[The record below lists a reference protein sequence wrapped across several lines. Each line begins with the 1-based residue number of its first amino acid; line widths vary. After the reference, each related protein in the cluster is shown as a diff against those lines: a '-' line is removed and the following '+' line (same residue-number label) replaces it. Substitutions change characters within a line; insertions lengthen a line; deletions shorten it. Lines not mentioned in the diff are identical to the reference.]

1 MVSLSYW
8 YSIFC
13 CWCWIKVLSYRAQ
26 CGGIS
31 WTGASCCQT
40 GNSCVFVNSY
50 YYQCQTATATSSGV
64 SHQFFVITVITFSS
78 IIDAIY
84 EDSCDKR
91 EHYNIY
97 EHNENINWAIYIYH
111 NHCGFDYKV
120 SSLPKNLVLFQA
132 QCLKI
137 LFDSIMILFCLL

>member
-1 MVSLSYW
+1 
-8 YSIFC
+8 
-13 CWCWIKVLSYRAQ
+13 
-26 CGGIS
+26 
-31 WTGASCCQT
+31 
-40 GNSCVFVNSY
+40 VFVNSY

-64 SHQFFVITVITFSS
+64 SHHFFMITVITFSS

-84 EDSCDKR
+84 EDPCDKR

-120 SSLPKNLVLFQA
+120 SSLLKNLLLFQA

-137 LFDSIMILFCLL
+137 LFDSIMISFLSSLVLMYTSALLNSNTDKNLNQPCPVSLSSPISLGLLWFLGPS